1 MATIRGC
8 DFPDDYFYSVEHNVW
23 ARLESDGTVTLG
35 ATSFG
40 LALAGEIVS
49 CMPKRPGREIDLN
62 RSVATLESGKWVD
75 SMKAPISGEIVAVN
89 EEVEANPALINRDP
103 YGTGWIV
110 RMKPA
115 DWQAESALLV
125 TGPAITQAFET
136 RMEAE
141 GFGV

>member
-23 ARLESDGTVTLG
+23 ARLEADGTVTLG

-49 CMPKRPGREIDLN
+49 CMPKRPGREIELN
-62 RSVATLESGKWVD
+62 RAVATLESGKWVD
-75 SMKAPISGEIVAVN
+75 SMKSPISGEIVAIN
-89 EEVEANPALINRDP
+89 EEVEANPALINQDP
-103 YGTGWIV
+103 YGAGWIV

-115 DWQAESALLV
+115 NWPTESTLLV
-125 TGPAITQAFET
+125 TGPAIAQAFKI
-136 RMEAE
+136 RMDAE
-141 GFGV
+141 GFGI